1 MKKEP
6 LLEPLQQEMASL
18 RLRPLKIVEEKN
30 VIRVVGAIEA
40 GRFQDRLR
48 CTPRPRCN
56 SLDVGYRVTAHQPFP
71 AS

>member
-30 VIRVVGAIEA
+30 VIRVG
-40 GRFQDRLR
+40 GRS
-48 CTPRPRCN
+48 RPVDFRI
-56 SLDVGYRVTAHQPFP
+56 GYAAHRDP
-71 AS
+71 AVIR